1 MEKVKQK
8 MNLYQT
14 VGILTTFRQTNFG
27 SVLQAYSLQ
36 KVIENL
42 GYEAKVIDYKYPNE
56 FHRARCNRFK
66 TPPPL
71 TLSKKIK
78 ILVKT
83 LLEILGLRPI
93 PKMKLLNR
101 FIDNEMC
108 CTDYYPTHDSI
119 HRNPPQFDIYVSG
132 SDQIWNPN
140 TMYGDM
146 TYLFDFAPDGAKII
160 SYSSSFSCDYVPEQ
174 YIEDYKKYLA
184 RYSAISVRESN
195 GIRLAESLTGRND
208 IKHVLDPTLLLN
220 KEQWLK
226 LAAKSRKLKT
236 PPKYILCYMLAYTYN
251 PEEKMKEL
259 LKYVQDK
266 YQLPIITLSR
276 INQWDGDTM
285 IRIEKKQS
293 IGCYEFLDLIDKA
306 EIIVTSSFHGTA
318 FAINFGKPFL
328 ALQNGKSNSDDRIS
342 SLLPM
347 VKLDSQLVTTETHL
361 SDNISPYYD
370 AVKAIDKLN
379 QIRKSSISFLKN
391 SLFS

>member
-36 KVIENL
+36 KAIDNL

-56 FHRARCNRFK
+56 YHRARCNRFK

-101 FIDNEMC
+101 FIDNEMY
-108 CTDYYPTHDSI
+108 CTDYYPTHHSI
-119 HRNPPQFDIYVSG
+119 HCNPPQFDIYVSG

-146 TYLFDFAPDGAKII
+146 TYFYDFAPNGAKII
-160 SYSSSFSCDYVPEQ
+160 SYSSSFSCDFVPEQ
-174 YIEDYKKYLA
+174 YVEDYKKYLA
-184 RYSAISVRESN
+184 RYYAISVRESN
-195 GIRLAESLTGRND
+195 GKRLAESLTGRND

-259 LKYVQDK
+259 LKFVQDK

-293 IGCYEFLDLIDKA
+293 IGCYEFLDLVDKA

-328 ALQNGKSNSDDRIS
+328 ALHNGKSDSDDRVGSLIS
-342 SLLPM
+342 KVNLN
-347 VKLDSQLVTTETHL
+347 SQLITTETRI
-361 SDNISPYYD
+361 DNNINPYYNSS
-370 AVKAIDKLN
+370 ASLQKL
-379 QIRKSSISFLKN
+379 QFLREESMSFIKN
-391 SLFS
+391 SLNN

>member
-27 SVLQAYSLQ
+27 SVLQAYALQ
-36 KVIENL
+36 KAIDNL
-42 GYEAKVIDYKYPNE
+42 GYKTKVIDYKYPNE
-56 FHRARCNRFK
+56 YHRARCNRFK

-83 LLEILGLRPI
+83 LLEIFGLRPI

-101 FIDNEMC
+101 FIENEMC

-119 HRNPPQFDIYVSG
+119 HSNPPQFDIYVSG

-146 TYLFDFAPDGAKII
+146 TYFFDFAPDGAKII
-160 SYSSSFSCDYVPEQ
+160 SYSSSFSCDYVPEK
-174 YIEDYKKYLA
+174 YVEDYQKYLS

-195 GIRLAESLTGRND
+195 GKRLAESLTGRND

-226 LAAKSRKLKT
+226 LAAKSRKLQT

-259 LKYVQDK
+259 LKFVQDK

-328 ALQNGKSNSDDRIS
+328 ALHNGKSDSDDRVGSLIS
-342 SLLPM
+342 KVNLN
-347 VKLDSQLVTTETHL
+347 SQLITTKTKI
-361 SDNISPYYD
+361 DNNINPYYYSS
-370 AVKAIDKLN
+370 ASLQKL
-379 QIRKSSISFLKN
+379 QFLRDESLSFIKN
-391 SLFS
+391 SLNN

>member
-1 MEKVKQK
+1 MKS
-8 MNLYQT
+8 
-14 VGILTTFRQTNFG
+14 VGIITTFRQTNFG

-56 FHRARCNRFK
+56 FHKARCNRFK

-71 TLSKKIK
+71 TLSRRIK
-78 ILVKT
+78 LQVKSILEV
-83 LLEILGLRPI
+83 LGLRTV
-93 PKMKLLNR
+93 PKMKMLNG
-101 FIDNEMC
+101 FIDKEMC
-108 CTDYYPTHDSI
+108 CTDFYPSHHSI
-119 HRNPPQFDIYVSG
+119 HCNPPQFDIYVSG

-146 TYLFDFAPDGAKII
+146 TYFFDFAPDGAKII
-160 SYSSSFSCDYVPEQ
+160 SYSSSFSCDYVPEK
-174 YIEDYKKYLA
+174 YVEDYQKYLS

-195 GIRLAESLTGRND
+195 GIRLAESLIGRND
-208 IKHVLDPTLLLN
+208 IKLVLDPTLLLN
-220 KEQWLK
+220 KSQWLE

-285 IRIEKKQS
+285 IRIENKQS

-318 FAINFGKPFL
+318 FAVNFGKPFL

-347 VKLDSQLVTTETHL
+347 VKLDSQLVTTETNL

-379 QIRKSSISFLKN
+379 QIRKSSISFLKV
-391 SLFS
+391 SLDS